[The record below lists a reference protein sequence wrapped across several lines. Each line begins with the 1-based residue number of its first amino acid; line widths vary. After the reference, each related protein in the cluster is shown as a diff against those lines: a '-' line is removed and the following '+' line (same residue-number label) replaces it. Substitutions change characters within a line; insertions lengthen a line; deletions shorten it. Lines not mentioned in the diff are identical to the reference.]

1 VGYKG
6 KSSAAMAAAMLAVYG
21 GYFLW
26 ASRPGLRPAD
36 VLAAMVATIV
46 ALAVLATV
54 LEIVIQI
61 TERRARAAGRMSDER
76 DIRNAARGARNGYY
90 ALLAVIWV
98 APVIVLLGSP
108 ALFTANCLLGMIV
121 FAEVVHFG
129 SRALYDARG
138 V

>member
-26 ASRPGLRPAD
+26 ASRPGRGPSD
-36 VLAAMVATIV
+36 VLEAMVATIV
-46 ALAVLATV
+46 ALAVLATL

-61 TERRARAAGRMSDER
+61 TDRRARAAGRMTDER
-76 DIRNAARGARNGYY
+76 DMHNAARGARNGYY
-90 ALLAVIWV
+90 ALLAVVWV
-98 APVIVLLGSP
+98 APVMVLLGSP

-121 FAEVVHFG
+121 FAEIVHFG
-129 SRALYDARG
+129 SRAFYDAHG
-138 V
+138 A